1 MNDNT
6 EEEEIITCS
15 FLSIV
20 AATATDETD
29 NTITILCT

>member
-15 FLSIV
+15 FLSIA
-20 AATATDETD
+20 AATAVNGTD